1 MNVREQRRQRRKDLP
16 PKGFKDSAL
25 GLLKAPY
32 DAANDLFS
40 GVFPGAVGMPTQS
53 REQRLAAWKRGREAR
68 ARIRNE
74 AFQAHV
80 DSIRRKQLLDPRF
93 DPRFDPSN
101 VFDPPPYTPGLDIQN
116 NLQQQEQPA
125 PKPMASVQLP
135 KTNPSYFVDPYRP
148 NEPEKRR

>member
-16 PKGFKDSAL
+16 PKEDKDSAL

-74 AFQAHV
+74 AFQAHI
-80 DSIRRKQLLDPRF
+80 DSIRRKQLLDPR
-93 DPRFDPSN
+93 
-101 VFDPPPYTPGLDIQN
+101 YTPGLDIQN

-125 PKPMASVQLP
+125 PKPLASVQLP